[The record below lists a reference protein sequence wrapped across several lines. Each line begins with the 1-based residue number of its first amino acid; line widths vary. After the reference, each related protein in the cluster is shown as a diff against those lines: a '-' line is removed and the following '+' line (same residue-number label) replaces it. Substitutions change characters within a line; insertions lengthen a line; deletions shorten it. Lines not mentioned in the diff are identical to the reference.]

1 MSIQLTH
8 SDVRAF
14 AKGLRK
20 PTRDAIKHSQILED
34 IAGSLGMK
42 PDAMMHFL
50 KPAEN
55 ETPGT
60 APRQQNMLKIGEHF
74 PETLSR
80 RLSARLADR
89 GISVSPWL
97 VLLVLAQAINQSPTD
112 VGQALGGDTYFRPG
126 NALVYDEFHRIGGQD
141 PVKSFREMFPVFYV
155 REDSLKALGKTPE
168 DEALMYIGNGW
179 FKGER

>member
-20 PTRDAIKHSQILED
+20 PTRDAIKHSLILED
-34 IAGSLGMK
+34 IAGSVGMK

-50 KPAEN
+50 KPSGN
-55 ETPGT
+55 ELPGT
-60 APRQQNMLKIGEHF
+60 APRQQNLLEIGEHF

-89 GISVSPWL
+89 GTAVSPWL

-112 VGQALGGDTYFRPG
+112 VGRALGGQTYSRPG
-126 NALVYDEFHRIGGQD
+126 KVLVYDEFHRIGGHN
-141 PVKSFREMFPVFYV
+141 PAETFREMFPVFYV
-155 REDSLKALGKTPE
+155 REDSLKALGTPPGNK
-168 DEALMYIGNGW
+168 ALTYIGNGW
-179 FKGER
+179 YKGER

>member
-20 PTRDAIKHSQILED
+20 PTRDAVKHSQILED

-50 KPAEN
+50 KA
-55 ETPGT
+55 TGRAPGA
-60 APRQQNMLKIGEHF
+60 APRQQNLLEISEHF

-80 RLSARLADR
+80 RLSSRLADR
-89 GISVSPWL
+89 GTVVSPWL

-112 VGQALGGDTYFRPG
+112 VGRALGGHTYSRPG
-126 NALVYDEFHRIGGQD
+126 KVLVYDEFHRIGGQN
-141 PVKSFREMFPVFYV
+141 PAETFRAMFPVFYV

-168 DEALMYIGNGW
+168 GEALTYIGNGW
-179 FKGER
+179 YKGER

>member
-1 MSIQLTH
+1 MSIQLAH

-20 PTRDAIKHSQILED
+20 PTRAAIKHSQILED

-50 KPAEN
+50 KPSGN
-55 ETPGT
+55 EPPGT
-60 APRQQNMLKIGEHF
+60 APRQQNLLEIGEHF

-89 GISVSPWL
+89 GTVVSPWL
-97 VLLVLAQAINQSPTD
+97 VLLALAQAIGQSPTD
-112 VGQALGGDTYFRPG
+112 VGRALGHTYSRPG
-126 NALVYDEFHRIGGQD
+126 KVLVYDEFHRIGGQNPAD
-141 PVKSFREMFPVFYV
+141 TFREMFPVFYV
-155 REDSLKALGKTPE
+155 REDSLKANGQPPRS
-168 DEALMYIGNGW
+168 EALTHIGNGW
-179 FKGER
+179 YKGER